1 MACAQQFP
9 HSAFTSALLQAGR
22 PSDAAAEVTRVL
34 EKILKDAR
42 AIDTEALCIMSGS
55 KAWSVRLDVH
65 VLDDAGNLLDAA
77 SMASMASLLH
87 FRKSD
92 ISITGTDVIVRAAF
106 HSVCVSAPS
115 PSSSHSGA

>member
-1 MACAQQFP
+1 
-9 HSAFTSALLQAGR
+9 LQSGR

-77 SMASMASLLH
+77 SMAGMASLLH

-92 ISITGTDVIVRAAF
+92 ITIIGTDVVVRFSWVPYIATIWRVDTA
-106 HSVCVSAPS
+106 
-115 PSSSHSGA
+115 